1 MHFLFSYP
9 SHFLEIVDYII
20 NIMGLAHLS
29 FLWGMYSVRFSES
42 RTPSLSARILHE
54 KHIEVQ
60 SRSPS
65 TAPPRSPSLPEGG
78 KGFVQISIFL
88 QRISF
93 VSIIMHNKIGIF
105 YLNQFALT
113 MEFWQTFSIK
123 YSYLLFIG

>member
-1 MHFLFSYP
+1 
-9 SHFLEIVDYII
+9 
-20 NIMGLAHLS
+20 
-29 FLWGMYSVRFSES
+29 MYSVRLSES

-65 TAPPRSPSLPEGG
+65 TDLRRSPSLPEGG

-105 YLNQFALT
+105 YLNDIVLRGVLDISGVKTDQKK
-113 MEFWQTFSIK
+113 MEFLIERINQL
-123 YSYLLFIG
+123 YHQ